1 MYVCATNIKHL
12 KMRRLLSF
20 KKNVSGQYSKCGRLV
35 IWSWWPSLNL
45 LWCAIVEPTGV
56 PSLNRGKVILV
67 TVHAL
72 I

>member
-35 IWSWWPSLNL
+35 IWSW
-45 LWCAIVEPTGV
+45 CAIVEP
-56 PSLNRGKVILV
+56 PLV
-67 TVHAL
+67 CHR
-72 I
+72 